1 MSSIKQNFAWSTILT
16 MAGYV
21 FPLITYPYITRV
33 LGAEYLG
40 RTNFVDSIVNY
51 FSYLSM
57 MGMGVLGVREIA
69 KCKNDKQQL
78 SQSFSNLL
86 ALNLLTSLIAIGILL
101 LCVFLMPRLRENTS
115 LFYIGAARIL
125 FNTLLIEWFFKGIE
139 DFRYITIRSLIIRV
153 LYVISIFVF
162 VRSQED
168 YKLYFILTSLI
179 TILNA
184 LCNIAYSNRFV
195 KLSFGSIDIS
205 SYWKPFILLGVYQLL
220 VTTYTTLN
228 PIYLGFVSDDTQ
240 VGYFAIVT
248 KLYYIILSIFTAFT
262 GVMLPRMSALN
273 SVGSKDAYHSLIEK
287 SVNILF
293 VVSFP
298 IIIISEVCAPQII
311 GLLGGSEYYQSI
323 GIMRIIMPLVFV
335 VGYEQILVVQILTS
349 LGKDKDI
356 LKTSI
361 VGAVTA
367 LGLNILFVP
376 HLYATGTAIV
386 WVISELCVLTTAQI
400 FVSKYVGVMFPFKSL
415 FINVL
420 YAMPIAVIGFA
431 IMHFTSYHVVS
442 LLVFSLLLIIY
453 YIIIEFCVAKNQLII
468 SYMNGFFARFHFR
481 LPKM

>member
-1 MSSIKQNFAWSTILT
+1 
-16 MAGYV
+16 
-21 FPLITYPYITRV
+21 
-33 LGAEYLG
+33 
-40 RTNFVDSIVNY
+40 
-51 FSYLSM
+51 
-57 MGMGVLGVREIA
+57 
-69 KCKNDKQQL
+69 
-78 SQSFSNLL
+78 
-86 ALNLLTSLIAIGILL
+86 
-101 LCVFLMPRLRENTS
+101 
-115 LFYIGAARIL
+115 
-125 FNTLLIEWFFKGIE
+125 
-139 DFRYITIRSLIIRV
+139 
-153 LYVISIFVF
+153 
-162 VRSQED
+162 
-168 YKLYFILTSLI
+168 
-179 TILNA
+179 
-184 LCNIAYSNRFV
+184 
-195 KLSFGSIDIS
+195 
-205 SYWKPFILLGVYQLL
+205 
-220 VTTYTTLN
+220 
-228 PIYLGFVSDDTQ
+228 
-240 VGYFAIVT
+240 
-248 KLYYIILSIFTAFT
+248 
-262 GVMLPRMSALN
+262 
-273 SVGSKDAYHSLIEK
+273 
-287 SVNILF
+287 
-293 VVSFP
+293 
-298 IIIISEVCAPQII
+298 
-311 GLLGGSEYYQSI
+311 
-323 GIMRIIMPLVFV
+323 MPLVFV